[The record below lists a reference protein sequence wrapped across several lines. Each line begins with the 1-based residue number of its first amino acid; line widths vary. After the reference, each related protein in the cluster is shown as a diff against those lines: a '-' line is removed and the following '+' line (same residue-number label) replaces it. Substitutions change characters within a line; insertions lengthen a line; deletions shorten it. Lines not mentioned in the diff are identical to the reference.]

1 MRVLIGNTESRRR
14 ELVEALGAIMES
26 RRMTKQE
33 TLRLR
38 GRLQFTSGY
47 LFGRIA
53 KSCLTAVSNHAYSSS
68 TSMISDELLSSLILY
83 KHLLETGRP
92 RELKRSSAETWFI
105 QTDACF
111 DPEHDH
117 VVARIGAV
125 LFAPDGRPMRFF
137 FHKLSDAMA
146 RNLNPSNKKSAIYE
160 CDFFV
165 FFCSFWLWGD
175 VITDAVVIYT
185 DNNGVRDT
193 LISCGTQNS
202 IAKKILTATLV
213 LESTK
218 QITPWYAR
226 VPTDSNLS
234 DGPSRCS
241 CDKVGSTGAVRCD
254 STSLVMSA
262 GLISSP

>member
-117 VVARIGAV
+117 VVAGIGAV

-193 LISCGTQNS
+193 WIFLWHSKLYRKEDPYSNAGT
-202 IAKKILTATLV
+202 
-213 LESTK
+213 
-218 QITPWYAR
+218 
-226 VPTDSNLS
+226 
-234 DGPSRCS
+234 
-241 CDKVGSTGAVRCD
+241 
-254 STSLVMSA
+254 
-262 GLISSP
+262 